1 MGEATGHVATGWEG
15 VVDALRSSIERGDDV
30 GASVAVYHRG
40 ECVVDVAGGTA
51 GAGDATG
58 YTPDTLQLV
67 FSTTKGITAIAVAMC
82 VQRGLFSYDDP
93 VASVWPEFAAED
105 KGDATIAQ
113 LLSHQCGLI
122 TVDGITLDEAL
133 DWDTVTSRLAAEQP
147 DWPIGSG
154 HGYHALT
161 YGWLAGE
168 LVRRAD
174 GRSIG
179 AFVADE
185 IAGPLGVD
193 LWIGLPEDH
202 EHRVAPLIGGLGGD
216 RTGGGSG
223 AGAVDPAVQAL
234 MEQILGPGTRGGRA
248 LSLSGAFGADGTFN
262 RRDVHAAEIPAANC
276 ITNAGALAKV
286 YAATLAPVDGVQ
298 LIDEATR
305 DVARTQVTPANEGDL
320 CLVMPT
326 TFGMGFMTSG
336 LFSPF
341 AGPGSYGHPGAG
353 GSVAFAQ
360 PERDLA
366 FAYAMNRMAP
376 NLASDTR
383 AQQLITAAVT
393 VADA

>member
-1 MGEATGHVATGWEG
+1 MGDVTGHVASGWEG
-15 VVDALRSSIERGDDV
+15 VADALRASIERGDDV

-51 GAGDATG
+51 GRGDDVVD
-58 YTPDTLQLV
+58 YTADTLQLV
-67 FSTTKGITAIAVAMC
+67 FSTTKGITAIAVAIC
-82 VQRGLFSYDDP
+82 VQRGLFSYDDT
-93 VASVWPEFAAED
+93 VSSVWPEFAAED

-122 TVDGITLDEAL
+122 TVDGLSLDEAL
-133 DWDTVTSRLAAEQP
+133 DWKTITSRLAAEKP

-174 GRSIG
+174 GRPIG
-179 AFVADE
+179 TFVADE

-193 LWIGLPEDH
+193 LWIGLPE
-202 EHRVAPLIGGLGGD
+202 EQEPRVAPLIGGLGG
-216 RTGGGSG
+216 GGET
-223 AGAVDPAVQAL
+223 ALDPAIKAL
-234 MEQILGPGTRGGRA
+234 MDQVMGPGTRGGRA
-248 LSLSGAFGADGTFN
+248 LSLSGTFGADGMFN

-286 YAATLAPVDGVQ
+286 YAATLGPIDGVQ
-298 LIDEATR
+298 LVDEATR
-305 DVARTQVTPANEGDL
+305 EIARTQLTPANEGDL

-366 FAYAMNRMAP
+366 LAYAMNRMAP

-383 AQQLITAAVT
+383 AQALIDAAVA
-393 VADA
+393 VIDA